1 MILTCRL
8 HRINRHNS
16 RHGVSRQPRATIITP
31 LSTAALRH
39 RDRFSGHAKPQL
51 PQCAKP
57 MRNGYLSALRKAVTA
72 LHKYAENGMRKWIN
86 IQHNS
91 KIRAFFRPTAPSVA
105 NTRVL
110 KGFVICLTDSSL
122 RIMAIWRRTYGFAKE
137 PISGCDIG
145 SFRPRYGAFRVLI
158 WCISQAERAYIARP
172 PFFCDVLMKK
182 EPVRK
187 RLFNALRQGSFRAAF
202 FYFAKNFCQN
212 ILPSRAY
219 KYTVPRRKGLYRN
232 NVLRWS

>member
-1 MILTCRL
+1 
-8 HRINRHNS
+8 
-16 RHGVSRQPRATIITP
+16 
-31 LSTAALRH
+31 
-39 RDRFSGHAKPQL
+39 
-51 PQCAKP
+51 

-110 KGFVICLTDSSL
+110 KGFVICLTDNGL
-122 RIMAIWRRTYGFAKE
+122 RFMAIWRRTYGFAKE

-158 WCISQAERAYIARP
+158 WCISQAERAHFAQP
-172 PFFCDVLMKK
+172 PVFFAVLMKK
-182 EPVRK
+182 WPVRK
-187 RLFNALRQGSFRAAF
+187 RLFNASRQGSYRTAF
-202 FYFAKNFCQN
+202 FYFENFICQN
-212 ILPSRAY
+212 FLLRKAY
-219 KYTVPRRKGLYRN
+219 EYTVSDAKTMIWRYLNVTTCARRK
-232 NVLRWS
+232 

>member
-8 HRINRHNS
+8 HRINRYNS
-16 RHGVSRQPRATIITP
+16 RHGVSRQPRATIIKP

-57 MRNGYLSALRKAVTA
+57 MRNGYLSALRKTVTA

-86 IQHNS
+86 IQRNS
-91 KIRAFFRPTAPSVA
+91 KIRAFFRPTAPSAA

-110 KGFVICLTDSSL
+110 RGFVICLTDSGL
-122 RIMAIWRRTYGFAKE
+122 RFMAIWRRTYGFAKE
-137 PISGCDIG
+137 PISGCDIS
-145 SFRPRYGAFRVLI
+145 SFRPWYGAFRVLI
-158 WCISQAERAYIARP
+158 WCISQAERAHFARP
-172 PFFCDVLMKK
+172 PFFCGVSIKK
-182 EPVRK
+182 KPVRK

-212 ILPSRAY
+212 ILPSKAY